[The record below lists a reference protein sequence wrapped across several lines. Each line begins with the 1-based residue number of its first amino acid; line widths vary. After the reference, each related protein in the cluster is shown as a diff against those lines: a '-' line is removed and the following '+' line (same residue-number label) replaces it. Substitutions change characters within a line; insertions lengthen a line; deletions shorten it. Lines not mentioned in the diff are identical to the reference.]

1 MSDSQ
6 RNFQDS
12 MAKLT
17 HVLKGQQTLIMNVL
31 REYGQASGHSGR
43 LDLSGFMSPQEQKQD
58 VTPEEVDPI
67 ALNLSEGAQEKP
79 PIDIQENVVEVEP
92 PVVPEVHVE
101 ETPEPVEPGL
111 VFTPQEEPPKVID
124 EKSEE
129 GFGAEIIS
137 VIKSV
142 VLNEVRKA
150 MEGKRAESMVNVNG
164 EALEL
169 GKFVQQVKQEW
180 VALREKLDQAQE
192 IAENVPFLLEQKVSD
207 AIEEQ
212 RKAEQ
217 EIERKMSE
225 FELWVTEQKTKIDT
239 ERGQIELIVQKM
251 KEEGA
256 DWIYRFEGQMKA
268 ARDEVILRMENE
280 VKKAANVNSTV
291 DRVMEELRNRDRARE
306 QEFTRKNQER
316 ADQILDDSRQRLQEM
331 DNKIKTKLIEYEMKM
346 SSTFAPLRK
355 AQQQEMDRLQ
365 ERLDKLETALHLK

>member
-67 ALNLSEGAQEKP
+67 ALNLSEGVQEKP